1 MSQSPTIAASTTE
14 LFREKSTYKTL
25 GAVAPS
31 VSHSRRCVR
40 GGNQEVRQSRGA
52 LSCHLRKR
60 PPGTS
65 SDVNAKERWSAQEP
79 AICR

>member
-25 GAVAPS
+25 GADAPS
-31 VSHSRRCVR
+31 VPHSPRCVR
-40 GGNQEVRQSRGA
+40 GEIEKFGQSRGA
-52 LSCHLRKR
+52 VSCQRRNR

-65 SDVNAKERWSAQEP
+65 SAVSANER
-79 AICR
+79 